1 MTSCEPMVARLKE
14 VLPMTN
20 RTSAA
25 LAAAVAAATL
35 ISSGANA
42 QMANADKER
51 CYGISMAGK
60 NDCAATGNN
69 SCSGQSKADYDA
81 KAWKYVAKGTCATME
96 VTLKD
101 GMKRKGTLAPM

>member
-1 MTSCEPMVARLKE
+1 MSNRS
-14 VLPMTN
+14 TN
-20 RTSAA
+20 LT
-25 LAAAVAAATL
+25 LAAAVAAAAL
-35 ISSGANA
+35 MSAGAQA
-42 QMANADKER
+42 QTANADKEK

-69 SCSGQSKADYDA
+69 SCSGQAKMDYDT

-101 GMKRKGTLAPM
+101 GKKKMGSLQPM

>member
-1 MTSCEPMVARLKE
+1 MI
-14 VLPMTN
+14 N
-20 RTSAA
+20 RTTNAA
-25 LAAAVAAATL
+25 LAAAVAAAAL
-35 ISSGANA
+35 MSAGANA
-42 QMANADKER
+42 QTANVEKER

-69 SCSGQSKADYDA
+69 SCSGQQKADYDS
-81 KAWKYVAKGTCATME
+81 KAWKYVAKGSCATME

>member
-1 MTSCEPMVARLKE
+1 MSNRS
-14 VLPMTN
+14 TN
-20 RTSAA
+20 LA
-25 LAAAVAAATL
+25 LAAAVAAAAL
-35 ISSGANA
+35 MSAGAQA
-42 QMANADKER
+42 QTANTDKER

-69 SCSGQSKADYDA
+69 SCSGQAKVDFDT

-101 GMKRKGTLAPM
+101 GMKRKGTLQPM